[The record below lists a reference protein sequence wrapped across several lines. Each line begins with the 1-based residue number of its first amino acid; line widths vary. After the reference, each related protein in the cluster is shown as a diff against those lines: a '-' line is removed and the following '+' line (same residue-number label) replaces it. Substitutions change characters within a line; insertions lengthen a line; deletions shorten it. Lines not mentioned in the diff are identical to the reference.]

1 MYFSKEAWVNP
12 AILPSLTSFKI
23 KQKKMKVSQTKKNL
37 GESMAMSVV
46 LVATSLGV
54 FLVMAMQSGIFQ

>member
-1 MYFSKEAWVNP
+1 
-12 AILPSLTSFKI
+12 
-23 KQKKMKVSQTKKNL
+23 MKVSQTKKNL
-37 GESMAMSVV
+37 GDSMAMSVV

>member
-1 MYFSKEAWVNP
+1 
-12 AILPSLTSFKI
+12 
-23 KQKKMKVSQTKKNL
+23 MKVSQTKKNL